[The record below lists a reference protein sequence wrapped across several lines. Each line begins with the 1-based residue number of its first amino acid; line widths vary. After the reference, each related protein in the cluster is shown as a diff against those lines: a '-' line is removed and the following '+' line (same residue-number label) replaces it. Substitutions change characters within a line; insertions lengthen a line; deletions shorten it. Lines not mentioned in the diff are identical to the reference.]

1 MSGAP
6 SYAQGKFHCQP
17 QSQVFSRR
25 RVFSLEDAQYGVS
38 MRGLR
43 FKLGGRAG
51 QGFTLALGF
60 LCFLGAV
67 PARAQVADA
76 PQEKTPA
83 TRLLTLEQGR
93 SIADAALRQE
103 QPEPGTLDCSH
114 IIHQIYSDAGFEY
127 SYASSFELFAGNEDF
142 ARVRFPRP
150 GDLIVWPGHVGI
162 VVDPLQHSFSSLV
175 STGFDVQDYES
186 AYWKTRGR
194 PRFYRYKVQTAPE
207 LTAKNHNS
215 PQILSANRPKGG
227 PALIESDSRAEN
239 SAINRQPQ
247 PASERSAL
255 VYGPPAPERNVLI
268 YGPLPPAEEIEA
280 STTSTPFEIP
290 SNIIVAAATKPPTR
304 EEVAEGISELNDAA
318 ASILRSQDPFQTHSP
333 VVVVE
338 QFNVTRIE
346 IKRDRGWAHLQV
358 ESKVSIDKDG
368 MQRKQRR
375 ENVRWEL
382 RRLPSGWE
390 VVAPPDRTYVPHDVA
405 VKGLAAQLAQL
416 TQSNAASAHEVNVLR
431 QESRI
436 ANLLGAL
443 LETK

>member
-1 MSGAP
+1 
-6 SYAQGKFHCQP
+6 
-17 QSQVFSRR
+17 
-25 RVFSLEDAQYGVS
+25 
-38 MRGLR
+38 MRGLQ
-43 FKLGGRAG
+43 FKLGGCAG
-51 QGFTLALGF
+51 PGFTLALGF
-60 LCFLGAV
+60 LWFLGAV
-67 PARAQVADA
+67 PAGAQVADA

-83 TRLLTLEQGR
+83 TRLLTLEEGR

-114 IIHQIYSDAGFEY
+114 IIHQIYSDAGFAY
-127 SYASSFELFAGNEDF
+127 SYASSFELFAGDEDF

-186 AYWKTRGR
+186 SYWRTRGR
-194 PRFYRYKVQTAPE
+194 PRFYRYKVQAAPE
-207 LTAKNHNS
+207 LTAARNHAS
-215 PQILSANRPKGG
+215 PQISSTARPKSG
-227 PALIESDSRAEN
+227 PALLESDSWAEN

-247 PASERSAL
+247 PASERNVL
-255 VYGPPAPERNVLI
+255 VYGPPAPEHNVLI
-268 YGPLPPAEEIEA
+268 YGPLPPAEEIA
-280 STTSTPFEIP
+280 AGTTRTPFEIP

-318 ASILRSQDPFQTHSP
+318 ASILRSQDPFQTRSP

-346 IKRDRGWAHLQV
+346 IKRDHGWAHLQV
-358 ESKVSIDKDG
+358 ESKVSIEKGG
-368 MQRKQRR
+368 MHRKQLR

-390 VVAPPDRTYVPHDVA
+390 VVAPLDRTYVPHDVA

>member
-1 MSGAP
+1 M
-6 SYAQGKFHCQP
+6 K
-17 QSQVFSRR
+17 
-25 RVFSLEDAQYGVS
+25 DARYGVS
-38 MRGLR
+38 MRGLP
-43 FKLGGRAG
+43 FKLGGFTRR
-51 QGFTLALGF
+51 GFILALGF

-67 PARAQVADA
+67 PAKAQVTDA

-83 TRLLTLEQGR
+83 TRLLTLEEGR
-93 SIADAALRQE
+93 SIRDAALRLE

-114 IIHQIYSDAGFEY
+114 IIQQIYSDAGFEY

-186 AYWKTRGR
+186 AYWRTRGR

-207 LTAKNHNS
+207 LTTAKNHAS
-215 PQILSANRPKGG
+215 PQLSSTARPKSG
-227 PALIESDSRAEN
+227 PALLESDSRAEN

-247 PASERSAL
+247 PASERSVL
-255 VYGPPAPERNVLI
+255 VYGPPAPQPASEHNVLI
-268 YGPLPPAEEIEA
+268 YGPLPPAEEIEM
-280 STTSTPFEIP
+280 STTSTPFEVP
-290 SNIIVAAATKPPTR
+290 SNLIVAAATKPPTR

-318 ASILRSQDPFQTHSP
+318 ASILRSQDPFQTRSP

-346 IKRDRGWAHLQV
+346 IKRDHGWAHLQV
-358 ESKVSIDKDG
+358 ESKVSIDKGG

-405 VKGLAAQLAQL
+405 VKSLATQLAQL